1 MAERV
6 RSLREFNFDVNENRE
21 VEITL
26 EDEKHTFSVHSCVI
40 IPTGMQHGP
49 IVTKSVENPFG
60 MYMVRLDKGDASDI
74 NPA

>member
-1 MAERV
+1 
-6 RSLREFNFDVNENRE
+6 LREFNSDVNENRE

-26 EDEKHTFSVHSCVI
+26 EDEKHVLSGPSCVI
-40 IPTGMQHGP
+40 IPAGMQHGP